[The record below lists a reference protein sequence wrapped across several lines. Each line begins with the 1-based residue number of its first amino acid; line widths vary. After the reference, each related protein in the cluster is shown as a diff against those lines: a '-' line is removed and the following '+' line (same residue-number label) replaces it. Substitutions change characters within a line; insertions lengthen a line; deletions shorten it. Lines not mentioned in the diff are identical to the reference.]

1 MSNWWNELALRNKL
15 QIPTQLALL
24 IALTIAQVWIMN
36 QFEAKMIQ
44 GATLNARSSAMQS
57 FLSINSLMLNG
68 SISQADNRSTF
79 FKKMKDQ
86 DDVLDFHLVRGKAV
100 SDSFGPGL
108 PEENTSDE
116 IDNLAISSNTVQT
129 KINQKEIHSVRV
141 VVPVAASQSF
151 HGTNCLQCHIV
162 PEGTVMG
169 AISLTVNLESEERE
183 LAKLNVLLWS
193 GQFGLQVLLFFLI
206 GALIRNVTGPAHKL
220 EQTMLLIKASGD
232 LSSRAQVKSR
242 DEIGRIADVFNAL
255 LENFQQIVREVHS
268 HADNVSSSSV
278 QLAASAQQVADNSQR
293 QSDAASKTASAVE
306 EMSTNISSVAE
317 ATNEVTRLSQES
329 LTRASSGQQNL
340 QQMMGEINRVETAV
354 KQMAE
359 SVQAFVKSSQSISSM
374 TQQVRDIAEQT
385 NLLALNAAIEAARA
399 GEQGRGFAVVADE
412 VRKLAEK
419 SAHSASE
426 IDNVT
431 KALAGQSEQVEN
443 SVQSGLQS
451 LQTSQVHIQNVAAV
465 LAQANESVT
474 GVNTGVDNITTSVN
488 AQKLSSR
495 EITLNVENIANMA
508 EGNNAAV
515 RRTVQAVQDME
526 KLAAALKDS
535 VGRFKV

>member
-1 MSNWWNELALRNKL
+1 MSKWWSELALRNKL

-24 IALTIAQVWIMN
+24 IALTIAQVWIMR
-36 QFEAKMIQ
+36 QFEAKIIQ
-44 GATLNARSSAMQS
+44 GSVQNAHSSAMQS

-68 SISQADNRSTF
+68 SISLVDNRTTF
-79 FKKMKDQ
+79 FKKMKSQ
-86 DDVLDFHLVRGKAV
+86 DDVLDFHLIRGKAV

-108 PEENTSDE
+108 PEENTGDE
-116 IDNLAISSNTVQT
+116 IDKLAISSNTMQT
-129 KINQKEIHSVRV
+129 QFNDKEPHSIRV
-141 VVPVAASQSF
+141 VVPVAASQNF
-151 HGTNCLQCHIV
+151 HGTNCIQCHIV

-169 AISLTVNLESEERE
+169 AISLTVNLEREEQE
-183 LAKLNVLLWS
+183 LAKLNALLWG
-193 GQFGLQVLLFFLI
+193 GQIGLQILLFFLL

-232 LSSRAQVKSR
+232 LSNRAQISSG
-242 DEIGRIADVFNAL
+242 DEIGRIAGVFNAL
-255 LENFQQIVREVHS
+255 LENFQQIVREVHL
-268 HADNVSSSSV
+268 HADNVSSSAV

-306 EMSTNISSVAE
+306 EMSINISSVAD
-317 ATNEVTRLSQES
+317 ATNGVAHLSQES
-329 LTRASSGQQNL
+329 LSRANSGQQNL
-340 QQMMGEINRVETAV
+340 KQMMGEIDHVEASV

-359 SVQAFVKSSQSISSM
+359 SVAAFVQSSKSITSM

-419 SAHSASE
+419 SAQSASE
-426 IDNVT
+426 IDKVT
-431 KALAGQSEQVEN
+431 KTLEGQSEQVESN
-443 SVQSGLQS
+443 VQSGLRS
-451 LQTSQVHIQNVAAV
+451 LQTSQAHIQSVTSV

-474 GVNTGVDNITTSVN
+474 GVNSGVDNITASVN
-488 AQKLSSR
+488 AQKVSSQ
-495 EITLNVENIANMA
+495 EITRNVENIASMA
-508 EGNNAAV
+508 EGNYAAV
-515 RRTVQAVQDME
+515 KRTVQAVQDME
-526 KLAAALKDS
+526 KLASALKDS